1 MVYHEVI
8 DGYCSHLLERLHEQE
23 RLQVWSQGRMLIN
36 GKLVNAEM
44 TMAMSQEIAQAMSLS
59 QEMVMTMCVSEN
71 LALTMSNNAELAQAL
86 TITFMEDV
94 PRSLSPAPAD
104 SPPRCESPEPG
115 CSSAPPMA
123 YRHPVYRA
131 AKHKRRDLVAEI
143 VAKRQRT
150 GECRA
155 IYTLNLQMIPDKYF
169 FPTIVQKAF
178 GGLLTTTIKCLTCN
192 FMSSKTDRFRDLQ
205 LAFPAKNY
213 RDHNRGSKR
222 PYYSVQQLV
231 DYYFQTEHL
240 TDDNKYRCSRC
251 TELRDAERSIVV
263 EEAPKNLVLVL
274 KHFWYDTRRQIRS
287 KLLERV
293 NHDKTVNLKHG
304 EKTLQY
310 DLYGAVVHSG
320 SQMDSGHYY
329 TMARDGP
336 RQWVKLNDHWVTQ
349 CTEQDLHKLAPPNTP
364 YILFYRQRRDRTEAA
379 VEDEEP
385 FDLLEDNVPFA
396 YLPLLLKEQ
405 IRADN
410 SLYRS
415 QPKKE
420 TRPAFLFP
428 AYDDYDDDD
437 DDDFPQD
444 TLLDDDYFGP
454 QYQYLY

>member
-1 MVYHEVI
+1 M
-8 DGYCSHLLERLHEQE
+8 DDYCSHLLERLHEQE

-36 GKLVNAEM
+36 GKLVSAEM
-44 TMAMSQEIAQAMSLS
+44 AMAMSQEIAQAMSLS

-71 LALTMSNNAELAQAL
+71 LALTMSSNAELAQAL
-86 TITFMEDV
+86 TITCMEDV
-94 PRSLSPAPAD
+94 PRSLSPAP
-104 SPPRCESPEPG
+104 SEPPSRCESPQPG

-123 YRHPVYRA
+123 SRHPVYRA
-131 AKHKRRDLVAEI
+131 AKHKRRDPVAEI

-150 GECRA
+150 GTPSTC

-178 GGLLTTTIKCLTCN
+178 GGLLTTTIKCITCN
-192 FMSSKTDRFRDLQ
+192 FTSSKTDRFRDLQ

-213 RDHNRGSKR
+213 SDYNRGNKR

-240 TDDNKYRCSRC
+240 TEDNKYRCSRC

-263 EEAPKNLVLVL
+263 EEAPKNLILIL
-274 KHFWYDTRRQIRS
+274 KHFWYDTKRQVRS

-293 NHDKTVNLKHG
+293 DHDKTVSLKHG
-304 EKTLQY
+304 DKTLKY

-349 CTEQDLHKLAPPNTP
+349 CTEQDLHKLTPPNTP

-379 VEDEEP
+379 GEDEEP

-420 TRPAFLFP
+420 TRPVFLFP
-428 AYDDYDDDD
+428 PYHDH
-437 DDDFPQD
+437 

-454 QYQYLY
+454 HYVY